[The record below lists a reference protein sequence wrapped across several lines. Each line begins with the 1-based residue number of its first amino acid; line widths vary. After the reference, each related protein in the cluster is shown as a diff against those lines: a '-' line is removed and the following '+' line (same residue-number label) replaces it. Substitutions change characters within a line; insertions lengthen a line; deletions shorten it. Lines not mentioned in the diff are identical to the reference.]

1 MNLSDTALFRFLK
14 SFLCHFYVKPQG
26 LAEIVEERRSSTQV
40 IRSFWPWWDSE
51 SPLLLCVDFCCEQ
64 LRVYAHVK
72 CRLTQERWKLEMET
86 GHFFWP
92 WQALQHKYYNFAK
105 SQLPPTQIKIA
116 FCILLLDRTK
126 KCYTNIFVYGTD
138 TSWFHPFGQL
148 NRATFCTHIYLN

>member
-14 SFLCHFYVKPQG
+14 PFLCNFYVKPQG
-26 LAEIVEERRSSTQV
+26 LAEIVEERSSTQV

-51 SPLLLCVDFCCEQ
+51 SPVLLCVDLCCEQ

-72 CRLTQERWKLEMET
+72 CRLTQVRWKLEKET
-86 GHFFWP
+86 GQFFWP

-105 SQLPPTQIKIA
+105 SAPHPDKN
-116 FCILLLDRTK
+116 CILYITAWQRI
-126 KCYTNIFVYGTD
+126 KCFTNIFVYGAD
-138 TSWFHPFGQL
+138 TTWFHPFGQL